1 MKLLLIFN
9 PHAANRR
16 AAQLLP
22 KIRAGL
28 EQFAELDI
36 LLTEYAGHAREL
48 AAKSELSGFDGI
60 VAAGGDG
67 TLFEVL
73 NGLYR
78 HDRQKRVPLGLIP
91 VGTGN
96 AFARDLGLL
105 PGDWKKGIGII
116 GAGRVQALDVG
127 RVDSGS
133 EVFHFLNVIGL
144 GFPVD
149 AMKTAK
155 KFKSIGS
162 SAYSIAV
169 IREMLRLKSYQ
180 LTIEIDGESIQQDNI
195 FVEIS
200 NTRYT
205 GTSFLIAPG
214 ARLDDGLLD
223 VTLLRRLSRLRL
235 LRLFPTIYS
244 GRHVKFDE
252 VSTYQAKTIKI
263 MLPRNEQLAP
273 DGEFYGETP
282 VTITCLEKDLQFFSP
297 TEKFS

>member
-1 MKLLLIFN
+1 M
-9 PHAANRR
+9 
-16 AAQLLP
+16 
-22 KIRAGL
+22 
-28 EQFAELDI
+28 
-36 LLTEYAGHAREL
+36 LTEYAGHAREL